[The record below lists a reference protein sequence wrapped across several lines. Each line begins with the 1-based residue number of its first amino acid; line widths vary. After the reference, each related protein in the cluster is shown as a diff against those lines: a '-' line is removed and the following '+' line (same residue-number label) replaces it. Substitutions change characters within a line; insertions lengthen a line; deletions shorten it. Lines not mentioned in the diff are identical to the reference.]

1 MEPVGIAMAAASMAD
16 LCIKYVF
23 LCPHFCAGTSKV
35 ITFICR
41 YGKSL
46 VAKYRN
52 YQTAEH
58 DILEL
63 ILRVE
68 HHWLKTEC
76 QVEFLRSVWS
86 DLGEHLQVHQNSIL
100 QVLYF
105 KISETTL
112 LIDQIIG
119 NKDDDASVQ
128 SVLSKKGPYR
138 KGKFALKIKDCLQ
151 KTLNDLA
158 TWQEM
163 LDPSWFLMTRVS
175 GTAIDQ
181 QLTLSKADELSS
193 VITIKGIRDE
203 LRTTNSDKNESI
215 FIATDTLA
223 PGRNSIPFSFSQSCH
238 DQRSSDLVIVDPFFC
253 DALTDVGAVTRD
265 IRNLAR
271 VLSKIDPLVFGLL
284 SCRGVIKYTGADGA
298 LSKFEFVFSI
308 PPSLRNP
315 SSLRS
320 IFVEGRDD
328 HALNDRLD
336 LAKQLA
342 SSVLFIHSSGF
353 VHKNI
358 RPETILVF
366 AGDSLG
372 LGYPFLVGFEKFRPT
387 DRLTYRAGDTRWER
401 NLYQHPKRQ
410 GISVEEDFKMQHDIY
425 SLGVCLLEIGLWT
438 SFVRWKEDADEPTP
452 SPVLG
457 IDDILKLKDDRK
469 KASEVK
475 KILTRMAEE
484 RLPNRMGK
492 RYTKVVLACLTC
504 LDKGATGLG
513 DESDFLDVDG
523 IVVAVRYIEK
533 VVTSWRSPFNFSIS
547 F

>member
-1 MEPVGIAMAAASMAD
+1 MEPVGIALAAASMAD
-16 LCIKYVF
+16 LCIK
-23 LCPHFCAGTSKV
+23 C
-35 ITFICR
+35 
-41 YGKSL
+41 GKSL
-46 VAKYRN
+46 VAKYRS
-52 YQTAEH
+52 YQTAER

-100 QVLYF
+100 RVLYL
-105 KISETTL
+105 KINETTL

-119 NKDDDASVQ
+119 NKDDDVSVQ
-128 SVLSKKGPYR
+128 SVLTENGHYR
-138 KGKFALKIKDCLQ
+138 KGKFALMIKDCLH

-181 QLTLSKADELSS
+181 QLTFPNATRLSS
-193 VITIKGIRDE
+193 ATTVKGIRDE
-203 LRTTNSDKNESI
+203 LRTTNNDQNESI
-215 FIATDTLA
+215 FIAVDTLA

-238 DQRSSDLVIVDPFFC
+238 DQRSADLVIVDPFSC
-253 DALTDVGAVTRD
+253 DALTDVGAVTKD

-284 SCRGVIKYTGADGA
+284 SCRGVIKYTDADGA
-298 LSKFEFVFSI
+298 LSRFEFVFSI

-320 IFVEGRDD
+320 ILVEERDD
-328 HALNDRLD
+328 HAFNDRLD

-342 SSVLFIHSSGF
+342 SSILFIHSSGF

-366 AGDSLG
+366 TGDSLG

-387 DRLTYRAGDTRWER
+387 DRLTYRVGDARWER
-401 NLYQHPKRQ
+401 NLYRHPQRQ

-438 SFVRWKEDADEPTP
+438 SFVLWKEDADEPTP
-452 SPVLG
+452 SRALG
-457 IDDILKLKDDRK
+457 IDDVLKLKDERK
-469 KASEVK
+469 TASEVK
-475 KILTRMAEE
+475 KVLIRMAEE
-484 RLPNRMGK
+484 CLPNRMGK
-492 RYTKVVLACLTC
+492 RYTEVVLACLTC

-513 DESDFLDVDG
+513 DERDFLDVNG
-523 IVVAVRYIEK
+523 TVVAVRYIEK
-533 VVTSWRSPFNFSIS
+533 VPS
-547 F
+547 